1 VAKKALQ
8 EIQADEAIRDPNW
21 RGERIIRIRQ
31 IMTAIE
37 NASMELARNEEELK
51 FYYDLDDDDWLPE
64 EIDEAR
70 RLSRKNLRLKYV
82 D

>member
-1 VAKKALQ
+1 MANKVLQ